1 MYVVDYMQYIF
12 THTRT
17 HTCVCVRAR
26 ARAPV
31 HVSVSVSV
39 SVSVLCVFF
48 VCVCNTID
56 VLNVHSMT
64 YLQHSH
70 LIAYAQT
77 TANVTSSPRLDL
89 AGNLA
94 AVHSTQ
100 APVTLAVIA
109 GGTSVSG
116 AVGFAYQVERVRH
129 CMLALL

>member
-1 MYVVDYMQYIF
+1 M
-12 THTRT
+12 
-17 HTCVCVRAR
+17 CVCVRAR
-26 ARAPV
+26 ASACTCV
-31 HVSVSVSV
+31 CVCVCVV
-39 SVSVLCVFF
+39 CVLY

-100 APVTLAVIA
+100 APVTLDVIA